1 MKKIL
6 SILPTQSIV
15 YFLICGAGIVAFI
28 FLILI
33 PSQRTSDELDRGIE
47 KLRNQIEEQRILKPV
62 FDTLLKQVK
71 DKNPTALPA
80 TRKVKLARGEIEKL
94 TRQLQEMARRHDL
107 KLNELKTDVNS
118 AIGKSGF
125 LQMRIDATG
134 EFMKL
139 RDFIIDLGTIPS
151 LECIEDIEV
160 RAIESSRQFK
170 LKIWLA
176 QK

>member
-6 SILPTQSIV
+6 SILPTQSLV
-15 YFLICGAGIVAFI
+15 YFLICGVGILAFV

-33 PSQRTSDELDRGIE
+33 PSQRTSDELDRSIK
-47 KLRNQIEEQRILKPV
+47 KLHSQIEEQRILKPV
-62 FDTLLKQVK
+62 FDSLLRHIK
-71 DKNPTALPA
+71 DKNPTSLPA
-80 TRKVKLARGEIEKL
+80 TAKVKLSRGEIGQV
-94 TRQLQEMARRHDL
+94 TRQLQQMAQRHGL
-107 KLNELKTDVNS
+107 KLNELKTDVNA

-139 RDFIIDLGTIPS
+139 RDFLIDLGTIPA
-151 LECIEDIEV
+151 LECIEEIQV
-160 RAIESSRQFK
+160 QAVKASRQFK

>member
-6 SILPTQSIV
+6 SILPTQSLV
-15 YFLICGAGIVAFI
+15 YFAICGVGILAFI

-33 PSQRTSDELDRGIE
+33 PSHRISAELDSSIA
-47 KLRNQIEEQRILKPV
+47 KLRSQIEEQRILRPV

-80 TRKVKLARGEIEKL
+80 TPKAKLDHGEIGEVS
-94 TRQLQEMARRHDL
+94 RQLQEMAARHDL
-107 KLNELKTDVNS
+107 KLNELRTDVNS
-118 AIGKSGF
+118 AVGKSGF
-125 LQMRIDATG
+125 LQMRLDATG

-139 RDFIIDLGTIPS
+139 RDFLIDLGTIPA
-151 LECIEDIEV
+151 LECIEEIQV
-160 RAIESSRQFK
+160 QAIESSRQFK